1 MMALPE
7 IWQMWAVFGI
17 VAVGV
22 WFYVRESFSIE
33 VISVGVILALMV
45 FFHLFGA
52 ETRLENA
59 QLLSGF
65 AAPALVTIM
74 ALLVVGPVSYT
85 HLTLPTIYSV

>member
-59 QLLSGF
+59 QL
-65 AAPALVTIM
+65 
-74 ALLVVGPVSYT
+74 PVSYT
-85 HLTLPTIYSV
+85 HLTLPTICSV